1 MSTQAIADRLEQKKQ
16 ELAAL
21 QKVRALS
28 ESTDAHCMELDR
40 QIAKIVQQYE
50 AILRIA
56 SGWSNAF
63 ENAALV
69 DIPQTNSTEEDSEQ
83 PESVIRIPV
92 EDV

>member
-21 QKVRALS
+21 HK
-28 ESTDAHCMELDR
+28 LDR

-69 DIPQTNSTEEDSEQ
+69 DIPQTNSTEDDTEQ

-92 EDV
+92 EDA